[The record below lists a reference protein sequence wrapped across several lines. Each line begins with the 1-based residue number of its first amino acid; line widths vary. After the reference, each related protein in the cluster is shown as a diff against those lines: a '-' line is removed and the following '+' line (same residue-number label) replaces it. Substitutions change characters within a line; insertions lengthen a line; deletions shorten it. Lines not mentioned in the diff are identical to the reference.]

1 MIVKRME
8 IWDGN
13 KTPTSRLPM
22 FLVSENHEAIRWV
35 QKKYLTTP
43 KDSGETVET
52 YDGYLKEYLMKKNT
66 PNDCYILGVF
76 VAKYLSIF
84 IIILKISLCAGLF
97 FCVTLLL
104 LVLFIFENLFVFV
117 DNNVLFALILSSLAF
132 ISI

>member
-1 MIVKRME
+1 MKSINDIINESKTIDSGLLEFKDGSDSVVSMIVKRME

-76 VAKYLSIF
+76 VDRCF
-84 IIILKISLCAGLF
+84 IPIINQE
-97 FCVTLLL
+97 TY
-104 LVLFIFENLFVFV
+104 
-117 DNNVLFALILSSLAF
+117 NNILER
-132 ISI
+132 IQ

>member
-1 MIVKRME
+1 MKSINDIINESKTIDSGLLEFKDGSDSVVSMIVKRME

-76 VAKYLSIF
+76 VDRCF
-84 IIILKISLCAGLF
+84 IPIPDKETFDKIWDKLNK
-97 FCVTLLL
+97 
-104 LVLFIFENLFVFV
+104 E
-117 DNNVLFALILSSLAF
+117 
-132 ISI
+132 